1 LNKRIGI
8 LASGGLGESV
18 LRSLSVHP
26 AWIATDSAS
35 SGIIAFAAAAAIPLF
50 KGNPRQG
57 RLAAFLAEHPA
68 DLLLSVNYLF
78 LLEEDVLHQVP
89 DRINFH
95 GSLLPRYRG
104 RTPHVWAI
112 INNETAAGIT
122 AHVMETGCDTG
133 DIVLQ
138 ELVPIGEEDTGADLL
153 RAYADRYPHLVN
165 RVVQLWM
172 EGGIERRPQDHGKAS
187 FFGKRGPED
196 GGINWNWQRERIRN
210 WVRAQAAPYPG
221 AFTQTGDE
229 KIVIDRVA
237 YSDAGFSWDMPNGL
251 VLASGPAPLIKTP
264 NGALELVSV
273 RSGLEHLKSGLVLES
288 I

>member
-1 LNKRIGI
+1 MNKRIGI
-8 LASGGLGESV
+8 LVSGGLGESV
-18 LRSLSVHP
+18 LRSLPMHP

-35 SGIIAFAAAAAIPLF
+35 GGIIAFAESAGIPLF
-50 KGNPRQG
+50 KGNPRKG

-78 LLEEDVLHQVP
+78 LLEEDVLQQVR

-95 GSLLPRYRG
+95 GSLLPKYRG

-112 INNETAAGIT
+112 INNETQAGIT
-122 AHVMETGCDTG
+122 AHLMETGCDTG

-138 ELVPIGEEDTGADLL
+138 EVVPIGEEDTGADLL
-153 RAYADRYPHLVN
+153 RAYAERYPHLVN
-165 RVVQLWM
+165 RVVEMWM
-172 EGGIERRPQDHGKAS
+172 EGTLQRIPQDHEKAS
-187 FFGKRGPED
+187 FFGKRSPED

-210 WVRAQAAPYPG
+210 WVRAQATPYPG
-221 AFTQTGDE
+221 AFTFAGE
-229 KIVIDRVA
+229 HKVIIDRVA

-251 VLASGPAPLIKTP
+251 VFGTGPNPLIKTP

-273 RSGLEHLKSGLVLES
+273 RSGLEQLQPGLVLHS

>member
-1 LNKRIGI
+1 MNKRIGI

-18 LRSLSVHP
+18 LRSLPVHP

-35 SGIIAFAAAAAIPLF
+35 TGIAAFAAGAGIPLF

-57 RLAAFLAEHPA
+57 KLAAFLAEHPA

-78 LLEEDVLHQVP
+78 LLEADVLQQVP

-95 GSLLPRYRG
+95 GSLLPKYRG

-112 INNETAAGIT
+112 INNETQAGIT
-122 AHVMETGCDTG
+122 AHIMETGCDTG
-133 DIVLQ
+133 DIVWQ
-138 ELVPIGEEDTGADLL
+138 EMVPIGEETTGADLL
-153 RAYADRYPHLVN
+153 NAYAERYPHLVN
-165 RVVQLWM
+165 RVVDMWM
-172 EGGIERRPQDHGKAS
+172 EGTLERRPQDHEKAS
-187 FFGKRGPED
+187 FFGKRSPED

-210 WVRAQAAPYPG
+210 WVRAQASPYPG
-221 AFTQTGDE
+221 AFSYAGE
-229 KIVIDRVA
+229 GKVIIDRVA
-237 YSDAGFSWDMPNGL
+237 YSDAGFSWEMPNGL
-251 VLASGPAPLIKTP
+251 VLAAGQTPLIKTP

-273 RSGLEHLKSGLVLES
+273 RAGLEFIQPGLVLSS